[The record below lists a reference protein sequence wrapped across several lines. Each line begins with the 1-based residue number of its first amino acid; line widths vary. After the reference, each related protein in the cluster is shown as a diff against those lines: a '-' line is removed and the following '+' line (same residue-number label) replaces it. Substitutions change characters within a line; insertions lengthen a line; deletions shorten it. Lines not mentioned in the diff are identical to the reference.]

1 MIHSKSERG
10 KKIIEGKDDQKL
22 FQIVPSN
29 SDKKI
34 EMSNSKNS
42 IEKLPSSS
50 RLERNNCSEGYKIGN
65 YQIKQT
71 LGEGTFGKVKLN

>member
-42 IEKLPSSS
+42 EKLSIFI
-50 RLERNNCSEGYKIGN
+50 LFI
-65 YQIKQT
+65 
-71 LGEGTFGKVKLN
+71 LGFSTS